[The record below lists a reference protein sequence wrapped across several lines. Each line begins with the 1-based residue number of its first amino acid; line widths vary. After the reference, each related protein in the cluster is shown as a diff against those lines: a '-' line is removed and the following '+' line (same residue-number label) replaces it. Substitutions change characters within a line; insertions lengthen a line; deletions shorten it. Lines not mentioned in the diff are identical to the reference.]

1 MRSLQGKLVAFVVGL
16 IATSVLLQGALF
28 YQQLRGQLLESV
40 AAETRSAATGYAF
53 AIADWIG
60 AKSQMIRAAKT
71 AIAAAD
77 AEHQFRLLAQG
88 GGFDLVYAGYPDK
101 RTIFSE
107 AQSLPPGY
115 DPTTRPWYHDALAAG
130 EASVIVTKPYEDA
143 ASKLLV
149 ISFASVMVKDGK
161 TVGVAAA
168 DIKID
173 RIVKEILGVRLG
185 GDGFAFLL
193 HKDGTVLAH
202 PLQEAVLKPISERLP
217 ELTRDRIEK
226 GTAEGRMFEVPQPD
240 GNRYLYLSPIKGS
253 DWVLGISLA
262 KSVVLAPLQPLLITL
277 LVVLL
282 AVGGIAALVASTVLG
297 RLLKRLHQVRDK
309 MIDISLGGGD
319 LSARLQV
326 SGSDEIGATAAAFNK
341 FLEQLQAMFGS
352 LKEEAA
358 RLADGVNAL
367 DGGMDLLARQAI
379 QVSDSSTANAASIEE
394 ITAAVS
400 RIADNADEADKL
412 IRQTGDLSEAGAR
425 DVGSI
430 AIDAEQSVSDVEKL
444 AEVMASLDNRSQEIS
459 GIVNVIKGIA
469 DQTNLLALNA
479 AIEAARAG
487 EQGRGFA
494 VVADEVRKLA
504 ESTAKATIEIAEMI
518 AAVRSETALAGATV
532 RSSVSAVRRSVELSQ
547 VAATRI
553 QEMQQRMHEAVAR
566 VSGIALSTREQ
577 RAATNA
583 MAEASNRINNRVQA
597 EDDAIQQARNTLS
610 GLSRNARNTQQLLAR
625 FQV

>member
-101 RTIFSE
+101 RTVFSE

-202 PLQEAVLKPISERLP
+202 PLQEAV
-217 ELTRDRIEK
+217 
-226 GTAEGRMFEVPQPD
+226 
-240 GNRYLYLSPIKGS
+240 
-253 DWVLGISLA
+253 
-262 KSVVLAPLQPLLITL
+262 
-277 LVVLL
+277 
-282 AVGGIAALVASTVLG
+282 
-297 RLLKRLHQVRDK
+297 
-309 MIDISLGGGD
+309 
-319 LSARLQV
+319 
-326 SGSDEIGATAAAFNK
+326 
-341 FLEQLQAMFGS
+341 
-352 LKEEAA
+352 
-358 RLADGVNAL
+358 
-367 DGGMDLLARQAI
+367 
-379 QVSDSSTANAASIEE
+379 
-394 ITAAVS
+394 
-400 RIADNADEADKL
+400 
-412 IRQTGDLSEAGAR
+412 
-425 DVGSI
+425 
-430 AIDAEQSVSDVEKL
+430 
-444 AEVMASLDNRSQEIS
+444 
-459 GIVNVIKGIA
+459 
-469 DQTNLLALNA
+469 
-479 AIEAARAG
+479 
-487 EQGRGFA
+487 
-494 VVADEVRKLA
+494 
-504 ESTAKATIEIAEMI
+504 
-518 AAVRSETALAGATV
+518 
-532 RSSVSAVRRSVELSQ
+532 
-547 VAATRI
+547 
-553 QEMQQRMHEAVAR
+553 
-566 VSGIALSTREQ
+566 
-577 RAATNA
+577 
-583 MAEASNRINNRVQA
+583 
-597 EDDAIQQARNTLS
+597 
-610 GLSRNARNTQQLLAR
+610 
-625 FQV
+625 